1 MDVVQMVSRKHSSL
15 KNASLKPPVVRTIHK
30 TYIPKLV
37 EGTGSLQLSIC
48 WSQVYRSPGSCI
60 LSMTST
66 NRCLWSFLLKWKVV
80 QKRFLSGF
88 SGYNYI
94 EGDLD
99 FTVKCYSFLKL
110 KRLILS
116 LGTMHSL

>member
-30 TYIPKLV
+30 TYIPKPV

-66 NRCLWSFLLKWKVV
+66 NKCLWSFLLKWKVV